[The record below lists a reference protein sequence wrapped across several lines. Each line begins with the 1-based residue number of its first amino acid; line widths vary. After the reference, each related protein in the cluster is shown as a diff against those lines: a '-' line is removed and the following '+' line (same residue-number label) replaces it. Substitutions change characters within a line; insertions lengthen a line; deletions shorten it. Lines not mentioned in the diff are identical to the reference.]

1 LNCIPFELPGFRIR
15 HVETQNDLVTIHA
28 EAIPDQAACP
38 RCHALSRQIHSHY
51 TRAPRDLPSSGRA
64 VCLVLRVRRF
74 RCGNA
79 ACASTVFCERLP
91 DVVQPSAQRT
101 VRLTHSLQ
109 ELGFALG
116 GEAGSRQSQQLGM
129 AASPSTVLRV
139 VRASPVPVQSTPQ
152 VLGVDDFS
160 LRKGQ
165 VYGTLLVD
173 HQTHRPVDLVRERSA
188 EALAAWLQAH
198 PGVQI
203 LTRDRSSEYARGA
216 SLGAPSAVQVADRWH
231 LLVNLREAL
240 ERLLDRCRPQLLSEH
255 FPSFT
260 GSPTIYDRERRRGT
274 KDQLRQQASRA
285 RRYARYAQVKNLQA
299 QGFNILQIAR
309 QLHLSRQTVRK
320 YLVIDVFPD
329 YGPTKRRRSLLDPY
343 VAYLQERWEAGCH
356 DSRQLW
362 RELRQRGFPGSLRMV
377 WLWVALR
384 RPPQARGRPPARQVH
399 VFHPPGAAAPCPSR
413 ALALPPSRR
422 LVWVLLQPESKLD
435 PYQHSLRQRL
445 LRLPEIERA
454 FALTQQFLTLVR
466 QRQAR
471 QLLPWIE
478 DCCAS
483 GVRELVQFALGLQRE
498 LPVIQAAL
506 EFPYSN
512 GLTEGHINRLKTIK
526 RTMYGRAN
534 FDLLRL
540 RVLAAA

>member
-1 LNCIPFELPGFRIR
+1 M
-15 HVETQNDLVTIHA
+15 
-28 EAIPDQAACP
+28 
-38 RCHALSRQIHSHY
+38 
-51 TRAPRDLPSSGRA
+51 
-64 VCLVLRVRRF
+64 LRVRRF
-74 RCGNA
+74 RCGNS
-79 ACASTVFCERLP
+79 ACASTIFCERLP
-91 DVVQPSAQRT
+91 ELVRPSAQRT
-101 VRLTHSLQ
+101 VRLTRSLR

-116 GEAGSRQSQQLGM
+116 GEAGSRQSQRLGM
-129 AASPSTVLRV
+129 AASPSTLLRV
-139 VRASPVPVQSTPQ
+139 VRASPVPVPPTPQ

-173 HQTHRPVDLVRERSA
+173 HQTHHPVDLVPERSA

-240 ERLLDRCRPQLLSEH
+240 ERLLDRYRPQVLSQSCPQLSE
-255 FPSFT
+255 PLPA
-260 GSPTIYDRERRRGT
+260 SPTIYDRERRRGT
-274 KDQLRQQASRA
+274 QDQVRQQASRA

-299 QGFNILQIAR
+299 QGLNILQIAR

-320 YLVIDVFPD
+320 YLVSDVFPD
-329 YGPTKRRRSLLDPY
+329 YGPTQRRRSQLDPY
-343 VAYLQERWEAGCH
+343 VAYLQERWESGCH

-384 RPPQARGRPPARQVH
+384 RPPQRRGRPPARQVQ
-399 VFHPPGAAAPCPSR
+399 VFHPPEAAAPYPSR
-413 ALALPPSRR
+413 ALALPASRR

-435 PYQHSLRQRL
+435 PHQHALRQHL
-445 LRLPEIERA
+445 LRFPEIDRA
-454 FALTQQFLTLVR
+454 FALTQQFQTLLR

-471 QLLPWIE
+471 DLLPWIE
-478 DCCAS
+478 ACSAS
-483 GVRELVQFALGLQRE
+483 GVRELVQFAQGLQRE

-506 EFPYSN
+506 ELPYSN

-540 RVLAAA
+540 RVLAVA